1 MPDLVINA
9 AAFNDVDGAESR
21 RNEAYAVNACGPR
34 NLAFETAELGIPIV
48 HVSTDYVFD
57 GRLKRPY
64 HEQDETNPLSLYAA
78 SKLAGERAVRLLN
91 PRHYVVRT
99 AWLFW
104 ESGKGFLT
112 SMCSNASRPE
122 LRVADDQIGSPTYV
136 PHLADAIARLIE
148 TGAFGTYHM
157 AGSGGAS
164 RWQLVTEAFRLLGI
178 STPVR
183 PVSHTEFPAAANR
196 PTYSVLTTVQRT
208 EYHASSMAG
217 RRSRVCAP
225 LCQESPRSESPRL
238 MGSSRASERPHERHF
253 APGSYRTVERSN
265 SNRLPRQQVS
275 GRIAHFHLARS
286 AKAAQREFRNSRRLD
301 KST

>member
-1 MPDLVINA
+1 MKILVAGSSGQLGSCLNNSLIGHDLVPLNHDALDITQLANVHEVLARERLDLVINA

-34 NLAFETAELGIPIV
+34 NLAFETAELGIPFV

-57 GRLKRPY
+57 GQLKRPY
-64 HEQDETNPLSLYAA
+64 HEHDETNPLSLYAA

-112 SMCSNASRPE
+112 SMCSNSSRPE

-183 PVSHTEFPAAANR
+183 PVSHTEFAAAANR
-196 PTYSVLTTVQRT
+196 PTYSVLTTMQEPRITLPSWQDGVAEFARRFGKSRY
-208 EYHASSMAG
+208 EAS
-217 RRSRVCAP
+217 VHP
-225 LCQESPRSESPRL
+225 
-238 MGSSRASERPHERHF
+238 
-253 APGSYRTVERSN
+253 
-265 SNRLPRQQVS
+265 
-275 GRIAHFHLARS
+275 
-286 AKAAQREFRNSRRLD
+286 
-301 KST
+301 